1 MKCKKIVLGYV
12 PVMRDTFP
20 VAPARQMR
28 DRIRARVDEILQG
41 NEHIE
46 LADAAPLLP
55 DGMLWDNA
63 DVEKVAAFWKKNMPM
78 RCFCPTAISGRR
90 KPLPN

>member
-46 LADAAPLLP
+46 LAAIPQLSAIYEAMLKRLL
-55 DGMLWDNA
+55 
-63 DVEKVAAFWKKNMPM
+63 
-78 RCFCPTAISGRR
+78 
-90 KPLPN
+90 

>member
-28 DRIRARVDEILQG
+28 DRIRARVDEILQAMSIL
-41 NEHIE
+41 NWQMRHRCCRW
-46 LADAAPLLP
+46 DAL
-55 DGMLWDNA
+55 G
-63 DVEKVAAFWKKNMPM
+63 
-78 RCFCPTAISGRR
+78 
-90 KPLPN
+90 